1 MVAATAALGVGDWL
15 LAIIRGRASTSVE
28 ETSVMLRP
36 EGWLWLLVL
45 FVGATVIERRT
56 KRYRRAYPE
65 KPLTLA
71 LR

>member
-1 MVAATAALGVGDWL
+1 MVGATVALGVGDWL
-15 LAIIRGRASTSVE
+15 MAVIRGRAWTSVE
-28 ETSVMLRP
+28 ETGVMLGP
-36 EGWLWLLVL
+36 EDWLWLLVL
-45 FVGATVIERRT
+45 FVGFTVIERRT